1 MSPTIRRKY
10 KYFHS
15 TVQRAKDRRQKF
27 HFCGLTYDHV
37 TSNLISLFSKVY
49 FHELD
54 NKMSCSFQLMKNAL
68 PRSLSTR
75 DKIHIFIYSAN
86 MAKTKRNSKLISYA
100 VNMAS
105 LSLYKTPLNIFSR
118 NSVAKQLPAII
129 CTNYTYFVEIAT
141 NE

>member
-1 MSPTIRRKY
+1 
-10 KYFHS
+10 
-15 TVQRAKDRRQKF
+15 
-27 HFCGLTYDHV
+27 
-37 TSNLISLFSKVY
+37 
-49 FHELD
+49 
-54 NKMSCSFQLMKNAL
+54 
-68 PRSLSTR
+68 
-75 DKIHIFIYSAN
+75 

-141 NE
+141 NEWLLLFKENSCPDNKI